1 MEVDRPSF
9 LQGLHRASQKADC
22 RSSHSRNSRRVFRLP
37 RLFNKDASASRFVD
51 PKINSAQTNPRG
63 KSKEGG
69 RSPLLG
75 RFKGVCKGARA
86 PTRIQRSDSCG
97 KRRNNGTDDACPPQ
111 AADRMRDVEFV
122 PTQIPL
128 CYSFFR
134 PSTAL
139 SFSYEKES
147 GVETVPFLTSQKKV
161 CRRRHALCRAKAR
174 AGMPPLRMPSV
185 NKKPSP
191 KALKCPL
198 SSQCH

>member
-1 MEVDRPSF
+1 MEVERPSF
-9 LQGLHRASQKADC
+9 LQGLLC
-22 RSSHSRNSRRVFRLP
+22 VSRVTIFHAKGIRNRRRVFRLP
-37 RLFNKDASASRFVD
+37 RRSGKYASVPRFVN
-51 PKINSAQTNPRG
+51 PKIISVRIKLRG

-75 RFKGVCKGARA
+75 RFKGIAKGARA
-86 PTRIQRSDSCG
+86 PTRTQRSGSRG

-128 CYSFFR
+128 DYAFFR

-147 GVETVPFLTSQKKV
+147 GVETVSFLPRQKRV
-161 CRRRHALCRAKAR
+161 DCRRH
-174 AGMPPLRMPSV
+174 SY
-185 NKKPSP
+185 
-191 KALKCPL
+191 
-198 SSQCH
+198 